1 MTGTTREKG
10 EGKPRPGG
18 RALREGPKP
27 THLQQGEEVLV
38 FILELI
44 PLLDQ
49 WRHQLLNVFLE
60 REWESGFLDGCG
72 SLTQCCP
79 LKDEICAPDS
89 SHPGTQRALHS
100 PSTALAMP

>member
-1 MTGTTREKG
+1 MTGTTREKA

-18 RALREGPKP
+18 RALREGPEP

-60 REWESGFLDGCG
+60 TEWESELPRGVRQPNSVL
-72 SLTQCCP
+72 SL
-79 LKDEICAPDS
+79 K
-89 SHPGTQRALHS
+89 R
-100 PSTALAMP
+100 